1 MSSMAGQ
8 PRSLLYLIF
17 IHSLYHS
24 RDAVTRHIN
33 QKLIEIQ
40 RLVFSL
46 LVHLYSL
53 ARKDRLQLHSDSRF
67 CHKMKRDVQFE
78 QVFNQFDEDHDGK
91 LSPSELTR
99 CVGLI
104 GGELPL
110 KEAEAVVQQLDSDG
124 DGLLSLEDFIRL
136 MEGEGG
142 EGEEEKMNE
151 LREAFGMYDMDGCG
165 FITPKSLKRMLSRLG
180 QKKSVDECRVMINQ
194 FDLNG
199 DGVLSF
205 DEFKV
210 MML

>member
-1 MSSMAGQ
+1 MSSMAASRE
-8 PRSLLYLIF
+8 RSTSASF
-17 IHSLYHS
+17 
-24 RDAVTRHIN
+24 
-33 QKLIEIQ
+33 
-40 RLVFSL
+40 
-46 LVHLYSL
+46 
-53 ARKDRLQLHSDSRF
+53 RF
-67 CHKMKRDVQFE
+67 QILCHKMKRDVQFE